1 MQIRIASL
9 DDAEELL
16 KIYAPYVEQTA
27 VTFEYEVPTL
37 AEFRERMSRVLAKY
51 PYLVAEEDGEL
62 LGYAYVS
69 PFKERPAYDWA
80 VETSIY
86 VKMDCRRL
94 GVGRKLY
101 EELEKILK
109 LQNILNM
116 EACIACPQ
124 GETDDYLTRDSIR
137 FHEKMGY
144 RMVGEFCQCGYKF
157 HRWYNMVW
165 MEKHI
170 GEHKETQPEIIQFPD
185 IRIL

>member
-27 VTFEYEVPTL
+27 ITFEYEVPTPE
-37 AEFRERMSRVLAKY
+37 EFRARMSHVLEKY
-51 PYLVAEEDGEL
+51 PYLAAEEDGEL

-86 VKMDCRRL
+86 VKKECRRL
-94 GVGRKLY
+94 GVGRRLY
-101 EELEKILK
+101 EELERILK
-109 LQNILNM
+109 LQNILNL

-124 GETDDYLTRDSIR
+124 GEEDDYLTRDSIR

-144 RMVGEFCQCGYKF
+144 RMVGEFRQCGYKF
-157 HRWYNMVW
+157 RRWYNMVW
-165 MEKHI
+165 MEKQI
-170 GEHKETQPEIIQFPD
+170 GEHQKIQPAVTRFRDVQT
-185 IRIL
+185 L